1 MKTKENALSKNHKNK
16 YKKVVYEEESDSK
29 PEVEESQYTS
39 VGDLIKKEKEEEKK
53 QPAPKRK
60 RKYDYLNK
68 EAKTNKR

>member
-1 MKTKENALSKNHKNK
+1 M
-16 YKKVVYEEESDSK
+16 YEEESDSE

>member
-1 MKTKENALSKNHKNK
+1 M
-16 YKKVVYEEESDSK
+16 VYEEESDSE

-53 QPAPKRK
+53 QPAPNRK
-60 RKYDYLNK
+60 IKYDYLNK

>member
-1 MKTKENALSKNHKNK
+1 M
-16 YKKVVYEEESDSK
+16 VYEEESDSE

-39 VGDLIKKEKEEEKK
+39 VGDLIKKEKEEKK

-60 RKYDYLNK
+60 IKYDCLNK